1 MLNGTRWP
9 NDRST
14 LRPRDDP
21 KKLGAGVG
29 DAWWPTLENA
39 IWGVRGVMVRDAIP
53 LVVRIMFTWCTRK
66 VVMSLGAVPGHV
78 AGWTRGAIP
87 PSSAVLI
94 QRACLEH
101 RICESTHKGKLQEKV
116 PEAFS

>member
-1 MLNGTRWP
+1 MVANTGKRYFWRTR
-9 NDRST
+9 RHG
-14 LRPRDDP
+14 PRCNS
-21 KKLGAGVG
+21 L
-29 DAWWPTLENA
+29 
-39 IWGVRGVMVRDAIP
+39 
-53 LVVRIMFTWCTRK
+53 